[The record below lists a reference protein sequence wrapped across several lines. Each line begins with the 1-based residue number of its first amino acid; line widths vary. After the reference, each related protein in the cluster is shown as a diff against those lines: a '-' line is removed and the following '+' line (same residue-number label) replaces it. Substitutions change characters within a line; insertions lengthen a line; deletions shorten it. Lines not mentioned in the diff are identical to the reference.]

1 MVAREPVDILLVDDQ
16 PSRLMTYEA
25 ILGPLGHHLVTA
37 SSGVEALKRLM
48 DGEFAVILLD
58 VSMPGMDGF
67 ETARLIHEH
76 PRFEGTPIIFVTGVH
91 VSELDRLKG
100 YKLGAVDYVHV
111 PVVPEI
117 LRSKVAVLVELHCQ
131 RLELKRLNESL
142 SQTNAELDAANREL
156 QREKARELAK
166 LNRSLEEA
174 NRELLDADR
183 RKDDFLAILAHELR
197 NPLAPIRSAIAIL
210 QRNGSD
216 DPMLIKMRQV
226 IDRQVQHMTRLID
239 DLLEVSRI
247 TQGKFDL
254 KRESVDVGA
263 VVRQAVE
270 TTMPEITAR
279 NHGIVVSAP
288 GKPLHVNGDAVRL
301 TQVIGNL
308 VSNAAKFTP
317 DGGRIEVQISV
328 ADELATIVVRD
339 TGIGIAQEYLSH
351 VFELFGQVRNP
362 RPHDHDGL
370 GIGLA
375 LVQRIVEMH
384 QGHVEARSAG
394 ANLGSEFIVR
404 IPLLQRAAAT
414 LEEKATMPST
424 EAQFSGHRI
433 LIVDDS
439 ADCRDSLAAML
450 QLDGNDVRTA
460 PDGAAA
466 LEVAASF
473 EPEIVLLD
481 LRMPVMDGYEAARR
495 LRAEPH
501 SKDAILIAVTGWGQQ
516 EHRDLSR
523 IAGFD
528 AHLTKPV
535 DHETLSKFFGSLSP
549 SQELE
554 KAHRNELDSAP
565 AGT

>member
-1 MVAREPVDILLVDDQ
+1 MVAKESVDILLVDDQ
-16 PSRLMTYEA
+16 QARLMTYEA
-25 ILGPLGHHLVTA
+25 ILGPLGHRLVTA

-76 PRFEGTPIIFVTGVH
+76 PRFEVTPIIFVTGVH

-142 SQTNAELDAANREL
+142 SQTNTELDAANREL

-210 QRNGSD
+210 QRHGSD
-216 DPMLIKMRQV
+216 DPMLVKMREV
-226 IDRQVQHMTRLID
+226 IDRQVQHMTRLIN

-254 KRESVDVGA
+254 KLERVDVGA

-279 NHGIVVSAP
+279 SHGIVVSVP
-288 GKPLHVNGDAVRL
+288 GKPLHVHADAVRL

-317 DGGRIEVQISV
+317 NGGRIEVQVSV
-328 ADELATIVVRD
+328 ADELAAIVVRD
-339 TGIGIAQEYLSH
+339 TGIGIAEEYLSH

-362 RPHDHDGL
+362 RPHGYDGL

-384 QGHVEARSAG
+384 HGHVEARSGG

-404 IPLLQRAAAT
+404 LPVLQLAAGVAEDQAAT
-414 LEEKATMPST
+414 SPTV
-424 EAQFSGHRI
+424 FSGHRI
-433 LIVDDS
+433 LVVDDS
-439 ADCRDSLAAML
+439 ADCRDSLATML
-450 QLDGNDVRTA
+450 QMDGNDVRTA
-460 PDGAAA
+460 PNGAAA

-549 SQELE
+549 SHELE
-554 KAHRNELDSAP
+554 KAHRSELEVAP
-565 AGT
+565 TGT